1 MRHQKK
7 RWFAALLA
15 LCMLLS
21 ILPSTSLAF
30 SESEETWSGNR
41 RNQTIDGGT
50 HTITLSNLT
59 IDSPGV
65 EKSAI
70 DITGNADVTFIL
82 EGNNTLRGYRNHPA
96 IWVESGSSVTFEG
109 NGLLEASAGGASI
122 GLGAAGIGGG
132 YHHQRWYHHCPRLRR
147 RRGHRRRLRG
157 RQRDCNRQCY
167 HQRRIRHGHRW
178 VKR

>member
-82 EGNNTLRGYRNHPA
+82 EGNNTLSGYRNHPA

-122 GLGAAGIGGG
+122 GLGRPESAVDMAPAVILAISPSTVVPSLPEAPEAARASAAATRSAAG
-132 YHHQRWYHHCPRLRR
+132 L
-147 RRGHRRRLRG
+147 
-157 RQRDCNRQCY
+157 
-167 HQRRIRHGHRW
+167 
-178 VKR
+178 

>member
-7 RWFAALLA
+7 RWFDALLS

-21 ILPSTSLAF
+21 ILPSTSIAF

-41 RNQTIDGGT
+41 RKQTIDGGT

-70 DITGNADVTFIL
+70 DITGKADVTFIL

-109 NGLLEASAGGASI
+109 N
-122 GLGAAGIGGG
+122 
-132 YHHQRWYHHCPRLRR
+132 
-147 RRGHRRRLRG
+147 
-157 RQRDCNRQCY
+157 
-167 HQRRIRHGHRW
+167 
-178 VKR
+178 

>member
-41 RNQTIDGGT
+41 TNQTIDGGT

-59 IDSPGV
+59 IDSPRLG
-65 EKSAI
+65 KSAI

-109 NGLLEASAGGASI
+109 NGLLEASAGGHPSVWGRPESAVDMAPAVILAISPSTVVPSLPEAPEAARASAAATRS
-122 GLGAAGIGGG
+122 AAG
-132 YHHQRWYHHCPRLRR
+132 L
-147 RRGHRRRLRG
+147 
-157 RQRDCNRQCY
+157 
-167 HQRRIRHGHRW
+167 
-178 VKR
+178 

>member
-132 YHHQRWYHHCPRLRR
+132 YGASSNFGNITINGGTIIA
-147 RRGHRRRLRG
+147 RGS
-157 RQRDCNRQCY
+157 
-167 HQRRIRHGHRW
+167 
-178 VKR
+178 

>member
-7 RWFAALLA
+7 RWFAALLS

-122 GLGAAGIGGG
+122 GLGAAGIAVDMAPAVILAISPSTVVPSLPEAPEAARASAAATRSAAG
-132 YHHQRWYHHCPRLRR
+132 L
-147 RRGHRRRLRG
+147 
-157 RQRDCNRQCY
+157 
-167 HQRRIRHGHRW
+167 
-178 VKR
+178 

>member
-7 RWFAALLA
+7 RWFAALLS

-96 IWVESGSSVTFEG
+96 IWWSPVPPLPLKETDYSRPPP
-109 NGLLEASAGGASI
+109 
-122 GLGAAGIGGG
+122 AGIHRFGGG
-132 YHHQRWYHHCPRLRR
+132 RNRRWIW
-147 RRGHRRRLRG
+147 
-157 RQRDCNRQCY
+157 RQQ
-167 HQRRIRHGHRW
+167 
-178 VKR
+178 